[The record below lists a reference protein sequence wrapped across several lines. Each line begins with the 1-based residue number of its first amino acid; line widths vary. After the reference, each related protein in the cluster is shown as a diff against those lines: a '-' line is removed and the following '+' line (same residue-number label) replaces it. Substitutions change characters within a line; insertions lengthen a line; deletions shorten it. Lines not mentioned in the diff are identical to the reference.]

1 METVST
7 THLLNKLLRFS
18 TPTVSN
24 IVATYPEN
32 PHCLRLYDPWKDNWY
47 TDQSVRC
54 MFPEMGRR
62 IGYAVTLTYGVP
74 DPAHPELPALSFR
87 DLIDVLDQAPKPI
100 IIACRQDYPPTIL
113 DKAGLFGG
121 HFTSLLKACGVVGV
135 VTNGPSRDVDEMRP
149 LGLQY
154 VMSGVTVGHG
164 EFVLRAV
171 NTEVSVAGMD
181 VVPGDLIHMDEH
193 GAVRF
198 PATALQPVCEHIEAF
213 VHEEERQVSALLA
226 AKSIAE
232 VRKLWAEQA

>member
-1 METVST
+1 MENVST
-7 THLLNKLLRFS
+7 TSLLNKLLGFS
-18 TPTVSN
+18 TPTVAN

-32 PHCLRLYDPWKDNWY
+32 QHCLRLYDPWKGHWY

-62 IGYAVTLTYGVP
+62 IGYAVTLTYSVP
-74 DPAHPELPALSFR
+74 DPDHPELPALSFV
-87 DLIDVLDQAPKPI
+87 DLIDALDTAKKPI
-100 IIACRQDYPPTIL
+100 ILACRQDYPQWVL

-149 LGLQY
+149 LDIQY
-154 VMSGVTVGHG
+154 IMSGVTVGHG

-181 VVPGDLIHMDEH
+181 VTRGDIIHMDEH

-198 PATALQPVCEHIEAF
+198 PASALQDVCDHIKAF
-213 VHEEERQVSALLA
+213 ADEEERHVRALLA
-226 AKSIAE
+226 ARTME
-232 VRKLWAEQA
+232 DVRRIWGQQA

>member
-1 METVST
+1 MEEVST
-7 THLLNKLLRFS
+7 TSLLNKLRGFS
-18 TPTVSN
+18 TPTVAN

-32 PHCLRLYDPWKDNWY
+32 RHCLRLYDPWKGRWY

-62 IGYAVTLTYGVP
+62 IGYAVTLTYSVP
-74 DPAHPELPALSFR
+74 DPDHPELPALSFL
-87 DLIDVLDQAPKPI
+87 DLIDALDAAKKPI
-100 IIACRQDYPPTIL
+100 VLACRQDYPPSIL

-135 VTNGPSRDVDEMRP
+135 VTNGPSRDIDEMRP

-154 VMSGVTVGHG
+154 IMSGVTVGHG

-181 VVPGDLIHMDEH
+181 VAPGDLIHMDEH

-198 PATALQPVCEHIEAF
+198 PASALQDVCDHIQAF
-213 VHEEERQVSALLA
+213 ADEEERQVKALLSA
-226 AKSIAE
+226 GTIEE
-232 VRKLWAEQA
+232 VRRIWKSEA

>member
-1 METVST
+1 MEEVST
-7 THLLNKLLRFS
+7 QTLLNKLRGFS
-18 TPTVSN
+18 TPTVAN

-32 PHCLRLYDPWKDNWY
+32 PHCLRLYDPWKGHWY

-62 IGYAVTLTYGVP
+62 IGYAVTLTYSVP
-74 DPAHPELPALSFR
+74 DPTHPELPALSFL
-87 DLIDVLDQAPKPI
+87 DLIDALDKAHKPI
-100 IIACRQDYPPTIL
+100 IIACRQDYPTWIL

-149 LGLQY
+149 LGIQY
-154 VMSGVTVGHG
+154 IMSGVTVGHG

-181 VVPGDLIHMDEH
+181 VAPGDIIHMDEH

-198 PATALQPVCEHIEAF
+198 PATALKDVCDHIEAF
-213 VHEEERQVSALLA
+213 VHEEEQQVRALLSA
-226 AKSIAE
+226 GSIE
-232 VRKLWAEQA
+232 DVRRIWQSQA